1 MEKIL
6 INPSADHQSLINANA
21 AATVGAPHL
30 AIKNSAPD
38 HDAGDDCV
46 MIGEMVPRPFI
57 STSDGLM
64 KRERDAITDKIPF
77 ISTVSNEIFF
87 K

>member
-21 AATVGAPHL
+21 AATVGASHL